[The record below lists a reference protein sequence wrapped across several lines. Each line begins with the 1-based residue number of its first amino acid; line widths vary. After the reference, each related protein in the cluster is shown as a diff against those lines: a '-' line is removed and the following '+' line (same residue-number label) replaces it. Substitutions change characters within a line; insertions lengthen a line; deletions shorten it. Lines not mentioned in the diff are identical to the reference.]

1 MDEVVSTASHGEIVM
16 AKSGRFRF
24 HGGAATYVGT
34 ALLGAL
40 ITICTLGIC
49 YPFALVL
56 RERWRAKHSTIDG
69 YPLVFT
75 GSATALFGNWIKWF
89 LLIVVTFGIYLF
101 WVGPRIAEWKW
112 EHTDFDRSRYP
123 FPLTDPTKVASVQQA
138 GGLLIPG
145 HAPVAPPQH

>member
-1 MDEVVSTASHGEIVM
+1 M

-69 YPLVFT
+69 FPLVFT
-75 GSATALFGNWIKWF
+75 GSATALFGNWIKW
-89 LLIVVTFGIYLF
+89 LLLSVITFGIYLL

-112 EHTDFDRSRYP
+112 EHTDFDRRRTP
-123 FPLTDPTKVASVQQA
+123 LPLTDVLQAIPVQQFGA
-138 GGLLIPG
+138 LPTPG
-145 HAPVAPPQH
+145 HAPTFPAQY